1 MSSDDAETKRPRAKT
16 PCACSGSGTYYRPCL
31 LHYAL
36 MPHVEQLSILG
47 RLISYG
53 RRTA

>member
-1 MSSDDAETKRPRAKT
+1 MSTATEQKKPRAKT
-16 PCACSGSGTYYRPCL
+16 PCACSGSGSFHRPCL
-31 LHYAL
+31 LHYGL

-53 RRTA
+53 RRTV